1 MPSPPGVE
9 ALEQT
14 LAVGDLA
21 LRDRVLAEWLP
32 ALAAR
37 DPAAAAHFAES
48 QGDAR
53 TRELCLLQVAMTWA
67 RADDAAAVHWA
78 ESLSDPRMRDAAITD
93 ISLAVAERNPAHAV
107 ALRERFVDAMGL
119 RFDTVA
125 DNTLVNLAHQ
135 WAVQDFGAALAW
147 ANAQPPGVQRDQ
159 VLERL
164 VFVRAAEDDLRAAAE
179 LAATLSDAGA
189 RQSAVASVAQQWQ
202 LRDPDAARE
211 WARSLEAG
219 SRARALAE
227 IPAQAGS

>member
-1 MPSPPGVE
+1 
-9 ALEQT
+9 
-14 LAVGDLA
+14 
-21 LRDRVLAEWLP
+21 
-32 ALAAR
+32 
-37 DPAAAAHFAES
+37 
-48 QGDAR
+48 
-53 TRELCLLQVAMTWA
+53 MTWA

-78 ESLSDPRMRDAAITD
+78 ESLTDARMRDAAITD

-119 RFDTVA
+119 RFDTAA

-135 WAVQDFGAALAW
+135 WAVQDFSAALAW

-179 LAATLSDAGA
+179 LAATLGDAGA

-227 IPAQAGS
+227 IPVQAGS